1 MTSSFNNTNDKWK
14 LKKKVFGFFFQKWQ
28 FGRFPKIEENQNYH
42 KLLEIVSS
50 GFFFTGMTLWDVPKM
65 VLFRSGFFF
74 HKWRSGDFP
83 EFGHNQLSSRDISF
97 TWHHV
102 TDVMVPIGSL
112 GDDVTGDHDVIG
124 CPIYVTSSQAKN
136 WIMDFFSRNDALAF
150 SQNAPDKG

>member
-1 MTSSFNNTNDKWK
+1 
-14 LKKKVFGFFFQKWQ
+14 
-28 FGRFPKIEENQNYH
+28 
-42 KLLEIVSS
+42 
-50 GFFFTGMTLWDVPKM
+50 MTLWDVPNM
-65 VLFRSGFFF
+65 VLFWSGFFF

-136 WIMDFFSRNDALAF
+136 WIMDFFPEMTLLHFPKMHQIRVNTRKSELKRRSNLYILDLRDGCLPTAFDLLARWIEWKTYLNHGLRRRVNCN
-150 SQNAPDKG
+150 QN